1 MDKHVVLNNA
11 SGNCTS
17 ICLDIQ
23 KQIIQCC
30 AIETK
35 NKIIKEL
42 GDDNYA
48 ILADEWSELSHKKP
62 LVVCLCYVDKLGRPC
77 EHFLSGVHVHDTN
90 SLTFK

>member
-1 MDKHVVLNNA
+1 MPRYTEANYSMFFFLESAGEK
-11 SGNCTS
+11 
-17 ICLDIQ
+17 
-23 KQIIQCC
+23 IIQCC

-48 ILADEWSELSHKKP
+48 ILADEWSELSHKKKP
-62 LVVCLCYVDKLGRPC
+62 LVVCLRYVDKLGRPC
-77 EHFLSGVHVHDTN
+77 EHFLSGVHVDDTN